1 MRIGIFGGTFNP
13 IHNGHINLVNKI
25 CDEIFLDKL
34 FVFPTKTPPH
44 KIAKN
49 LVTEKDRFE
58 MCKLAFE
65 GNYLAEVSDYEIN
78 NQGKSYTIFT
88 LRYLKEQFENAELF
102 LFMGSDMYVTLHE
115 WKCFEEILSLAT
127 IVVVSRSIDDKI
139 KIKDYKPFLI
149 EKGAKTIIIDIEPF
163 EISSTKIR
171 EMIMQ
176 NEDCSCYLPQKVVE
190 YIRYF
195 NLYK

>member
-25 CDEIFLDKL
+25 CDEISLDKL

-49 LVTEKDRFE
+49 LATEKDRLA

-65 GNYLAEVSDYEIN
+65 YNLLAEVSDYEIK
-78 NQGKSYTIFT
+78 NQGKSYTILT
-88 LRYLKEQFENAELF
+88 LRYLKEQFKNADLF
-102 LFMGSDMYVTLHE
+102 LLMGSDMYISLHQ

-127 IVVVSRSIDDKI
+127 IVVVSRSIEDKI
-139 KIKDYKPFLI
+139 KIQECKPTLI

-163 EISSTKIR
+163 QISSTEIR
-171 EMIMQ
+171 NMIEQ
-176 NEDCSCYLPQKVVE
+176 NQDYSCYLPEKVVE